1 MPSKAKII
9 AVTSGKGG
17 VGKTNISVNM
27 AVALSSRSLRV
38 CLFDADT
45 NQANANILLGL
56 SPKLTLEHVL
66 DGRHSIEDVLI
77 EAPGG
82 VSVVPAA
89 SGIANC
95 DDLDD
100 TQRHR
105 LTKAMATLESTF
117 DYIIIDTAAGSSR
130 DVIFFLGAAAFIL
143 LVITPEPTSLTNA
156 FSLLRVMHR
165 EGVDT
170 PTRVIVNQVESTGEF
185 HSVFHRFQAAVAKYL
200 HLKVEAFGHILTDET
215 LKTAVRIQRPV
226 IYLRY
231 DAPASLCFY
240 ELVKRLERTVI
251 SQVSSNTRRGLSY
264 VIAST
269 RKPAES
275 TPRPQIDAQ
284 PVAALTRLE
293 PQSVSELLACTLQA
307 LRQAGNLD
315 QTETAER
322 INALV
327 GAFTQRFD
335 ALPFAFDRTLYQYLE
350 TSDYPPE
357 RIRSIALTLEK
368 FYARRAGH
376 ALHDAESL
384 IALLMM
390 EFRGDEARMEELSHR
405 IADSFIRLFGRAAPL
420 SPAHVSAAI
429 SEGQFDRQT
438 LQEIRDA
445 VDAALGS
452 DRDGDAQSLSAAKY
466 IAAVRNS

>member
-17 VGKTNISVNM
+17 VGKTNISVNL

-56 SPKLTLEHVL
+56 TPKLTLEHVL
-66 DGRHSIEDVLI
+66 DGRNGIEDVLI

-82 VSVVPAA
+82 VAVVPAA

-100 TQRHR
+100 TQRQR

-117 DYIIIDTAAGSSR
+117 DCIIVDTAAGSGR
-130 DVIFFLGAAAFIL
+130 DVIFFLRAAAFIL

-156 FSLLRVMHR
+156 FSLLRVMRR
-165 EGVDT
+165 EGVDA
-170 PTRVIVNQVESTGEF
+170 PAQVIVNQVENTREF
-185 HSVFHRFQAAVAKYL
+185 RTVFHRFQAAVAKYL
-200 HLKVEAFGHILTDET
+200 QLQVEAFGHLLADET
-215 LKTAVRIQRPV
+215 LKAAVRIQRPV

-240 ELVKRLERTVI
+240 ELAKRLEHNVI
-251 SQVSSNTRRGLSY
+251 SQVSTTAEHGLSEA
-264 VIAST
+264 IAAT
-269 RKPAES
+269 MKPGES
-275 TPRPQIDAQ
+275 TPGDQMDAQ
-284 PVAALTRLE
+284 AVAGVSRL
-293 PQSVSELLACTLQA
+293 PPRRAPELLACALQTLQ
-307 LRQAGNLD
+307 QAEDLD
-315 QTETAER
+315 QRETASR
-322 INALV
+322 LNALV
-327 GAFTQRFD
+327 GAFTQRFK

-357 RIRSIALTLEK
+357 MIRSIVATLEK
-368 FYARRAGH
+368 LYARREGH

-390 EFRGDEARMEELSHR
+390 EFRGDEARMEELSQR
-405 IADSFIRLFGRAAPL
+405 IADSFVRLFGHAAPL
-420 SPAHVSAAI
+420 SPMHVSAAI

-445 VDAALGS
+445 IDTALGS
-452 DRDGDAQSLSAAKY
+452 DQDRHTHNSPAAKY
-466 IAAVRNS
+466 IAAVCNS